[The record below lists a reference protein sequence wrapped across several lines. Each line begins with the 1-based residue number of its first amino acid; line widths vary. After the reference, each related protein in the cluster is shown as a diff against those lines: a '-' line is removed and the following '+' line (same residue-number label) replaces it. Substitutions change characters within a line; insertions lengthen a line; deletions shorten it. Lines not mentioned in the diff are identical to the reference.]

1 MECIVVSEI
10 SVPISSD
17 LDILAARQKGRALV
31 KELGFTPVEAT
42 LFATT
47 ISELARDILFRANS
61 GEITLKPLQREQ
73 RSGIMVRA
81 AYDRGATIRSTASVA
96 PHYDATSTWSRLV
109 LKQVKYLV
117 DEMEFGFRS
126 GGGATMTAIKWRH
139 QRVAS
144 G

>member
-1 MECIVVSEI
+1 VVNEI

-47 ISELARDILFRANS
+47 ISELARDILLHANS

-73 RSGIMVRA
+73 RSGIMVTA
-81 AYDRGATIRSTASVA
+81 AYDGGATIISPPDDNSI
-96 PHYDATSTWSRLV
+96 SSWSRLV

-117 DEMEFGFRS
+117 DEMEFGSRS
-126 GGGATMTAIKWRH
+126 GGGATMSAIKWRH
-139 QRVAS
+139 
-144 G
+144 